1 MSMKK
6 DNDSYVGNFTEA
18 WERIRSET
26 EVRNFKEL
34 GKVIG
39 ITQPG
44 ISGRKKTGNFPIEWA
59 YLIGKKYN
67 LSTEWVLTGKGSKR
81 KIEPPKE
88 KTYIDILG
96 VWLDEYALP
105 DARNRAIFEVK
116 LESTF
121 PEFKEWL
128 DKRNNTEC

>member
-1 MSMKK
+1 MKK
-6 DNDSYVGNFTEA
+6 DNHPYAGNFTEA

-34 GKVIG
+34 GAVVG
-39 ITQPG
+39 MTQPG
-44 ISGRKKTGNFPIEWA
+44 ISGRKKTGTFPIEWA

-67 LSTEWVLTGKGSKR
+67 LSTEWILSGEGQKR
-81 KIEPPKE
+81 KTKPPTE
-88 KTYIDILG
+88 ETYIETLG
-96 VWLDEYALP
+96 IWLDEYSLP

-116 LESTF
+116 LETTF

-128 DKRNNTEC
+128 DKRNNTKH